1 MTAGQ
6 GTGHASR
13 ITDHVL
19 RITLHVSCPGVVA
32 YVNSL
37 TVKTMK
43 AAIIREYKQPL
54 QIEEVGTP
62 APGPD
67 EVLIKVEACGV
78 CHSDLHIAEG
88 DWTHLLRI
96 IKRPLIPGHEVVG
109 RVVEKGEAVVNLDIG
124 DRVGVAWTH
133 WTCGECELCR
143 EGRENLCSKQMITG
157 CTVDGG
163 YAEFMNAKA
172 SHALKV
178 PDSLSSEEAAPLFCA
193 GVTVYHAIK
202 SSGIKPGQRLV
213 VFGVGGLGHLAVQIA
228 KCFGAQV
235 NAIDIAEEKLEFARR
250 LGADITM
257 NATSEVVKEIRKM
270 GGAHVAVVTSAAKA
284 AYDMAFYAVR
294 SSGTLMVVGMPAED
308 LSFPAIMMREI
319 RIMSAATGT
328 REDLREVLDLAA
340 SGRVRC
346 QVETRSLEQ
355 INEVLEEMRMAK
367 ITGRVSL
374 KM

>member
-1 MTAGQ
+1 
-6 GTGHASR
+6 
-13 ITDHVL
+13 
-19 RITLHVSCPGVVA
+19 
-32 YVNSL
+32 
-37 TVKTMK
+37 MK
-43 AAIIREYKQPL
+43 AAIVREYKQPL
-54 QIEEVGTP
+54 QIEETATP
-62 APGPD
+62 VPGPD

-109 RVVEKGEAVVNLDIG
+109 PIIQMGEAVNDLQIG

-133 WTCGECELCR
+133 WTCGECELCK

-157 CTVDGG
+157 ATVDGG
-163 YAEFMNAKA
+163 YAEFIKAKA
-172 SHALKV
+172 SHVLKV
-178 PDSLSSEEAAPLFCA
+178 PDALTSEEAAPLFCA

-202 SSGIKPGQRLV
+202 SSGIKPRQRLV

-235 NAIDIAEEKLEFARR
+235 IAVDIADDKLEFAKR

-257 NATSEVVKEIRKM
+257 NAANEEVVKQIRKL
-270 GGAHVAVVTSAAKA
+270 GGAHVAVVTSAAKK

-308 LSFPAIMMREI
+308 LSFPAIMMREM
-319 RIMSAATGT
+319 RIMSSATGT
-328 REDLREVLDLAA
+328 REDMREVLELAA
-340 SGRVRC
+340 AGRVKC

-355 INEVLEEMRMAK
+355 VNEVFEEMRAAK
-367 ITGRVSL
+367 ITGRVVL
-374 KM
+374 TM

>member
-1 MTAGQ
+1 
-6 GTGHASR
+6 
-13 ITDHVL
+13 
-19 RITLHVSCPGVVA
+19 
-32 YVNSL
+32 
-37 TVKTMK
+37 MK
-43 AAIIREYKQPL
+43 AAVVHEYKQPL
-54 QIEEVGTP
+54 RIEETETP
-62 APGPD
+62 APAPD

-96 IKRPLIPGHEVVG
+96 IKRPLIPGHEAVG
-109 RVVEKGEAVVNLDIG
+109 RVVEKGGAVDNLEIG

-133 WTCGECELCR
+133 WTCGECELCK
-143 EGRENLCSKQMITG
+143 EGHENLCSSQSITG
-157 CTVDGG
+157 ATVDGG
-163 YAEFMNAKA
+163 YAEFVIAKA

-202 SSGIKPGQRLV
+202 KSGIKPGERIA

-228 KCFGAQV
+228 KCFGAKV
-235 NAIDIAEEKLEFARR
+235 IAIDIADDKLEFARR

-257 NATSEVVKEIRKM
+257 NAAEDVVKQIRKM

-319 RIMSAATGT
+319 RIMSSATGT
-328 REDLREVLDLAA
+328 REDLRDVLELAA
-340 SGRVRC
+340 AGRVKC
-346 QVETRSLEQ
+346 QVETRPLAQ
-355 INEVLEEMRMAK
+355 VNEVFDEMRRAK
-367 ITGRVSL
+367 ITGRVVL
-374 KM
+374 TMG

>member
-1 MTAGQ
+1 
-6 GTGHASR
+6 
-13 ITDHVL
+13 
-19 RITLHVSCPGVVA
+19 
-32 YVNSL
+32 
-37 TVKTMK
+37 MK

-54 QIEEVGTP
+54 QIEETD
-62 APGPD
+62 APKPGSD

-109 RVVEKGEAVVNLDIG
+109 RVVEKGAAVSNLDSG

-133 WTCGECELCR
+133 WTCGECELCK
-143 EGRENLCSKQMITG
+143 EGRENLCAAQAITG
-157 CTVDGG
+157 ATVDGG
-163 YAEFMNAKA
+163 YAEFMKAKA
-172 SHALKV
+172 SHTLKV

-202 SSGIKPGQRLV
+202 NSGAKPRQRLA

-235 NAIDIAEEKLEFARR
+235 IAVDIADDKLELASR
-250 LGADITM
+250 LGADITI
-257 NATSEVVKEIRKM
+257 NATDEVVKKIRKM
-270 GGAHVAVVTSAAKA
+270 GGAHVALVTSAAKA
-284 AYDMAFYAVR
+284 AYDQAFYAVR

-308 LSFPAIMMREI
+308 LCFPAIMMREI

-328 REDLREVLDLAA
+328 REDIREVLELAA
-340 SGRVRC
+340 SGRIKCR
-346 QVETRSLEQ
+346 VETRPLEAV
-355 INEVLEEMRMAK
+355 NEVFDEMRWGK
-367 ITGRVSL
+367 IAGRVVL
-374 KM
+374 TM

>member
-1 MTAGQ
+1 M
-6 GTGHASR
+6 R
-13 ITDHVL
+13 
-19 RITLHVSCPGVVA
+19 
-32 YVNSL
+32 
-37 TVKTMK
+37 
-43 AAIIREYKQPL
+43 AAIVREYKQPL
-54 QIEEVGTP
+54 QIEETEIPV
-62 APGPD
+62 PGAD
-67 EVLIKVEACGV
+67 EVLMKVDACGV
-78 CHSDLHIAEG
+78 CHSDLHLADG

-109 RVVEKGEAVVNLDIG
+109 PVVQKGDAVEGLEIG

-143 EGRENLCSKQMITG
+143 EGRENLCAKQMITG
-157 CTVDGG
+157 ATVDGG
-163 YAEFMNAKA
+163 YAEFIKAKA
-172 SHALKV
+172 SHVLKV
-178 PDSLSSEEAAPLFCA
+178 PDALTSEEAAPLFCA

-202 SSGIKPGQRLV
+202 SSGIKPRQRLV

-235 NAIDIAEEKLEFARR
+235 IAVDIAGDKLEFARR

-257 NATSEVVKEIRKM
+257 NAANEDVVKLIRKM
-270 GGAHVAVVTSAAKA
+270 GGAHVAVVTSAAKK

-328 REDLREVLDLAA
+328 REDMREVLELAA
-340 SGRVRC
+340 AGRVKC
-346 QVETRSLEQ
+346 QVETRRLEQ
-355 INEVLEEMRMAK
+355 INEVFEDMRAAK
-367 ITGRVSL
+367 ITGRVVL
-374 KM
+374 TM

>member
-1 MTAGQ
+1 
-6 GTGHASR
+6 
-13 ITDHVL
+13 
-19 RITLHVSCPGVVA
+19 
-32 YVNSL
+32 
-37 TVKTMK
+37 MK
-43 AAIIREYKQPL
+43 AAIIREYKQLL
-54 QIEEVGTP
+54 QIEEIETP

-109 RVVEKGEAVVNLDIG
+109 HVVQKGAAVGNLDIG

-143 EGRENLCSKQMITG
+143 EGHENLCNKQAITG
-157 CTVDGG
+157 ATVDGG

-172 SHALKV
+172 SHTLKV
-178 PDSLSSEEAAPLFCA
+178 PDSLTSEEAAPLFCA

-202 SSGIKPGQRLV
+202 SSGVKPGQRLA

-228 KCFGAQV
+228 KCFGTQV
-235 NAIDIAEEKLEFARR
+235 IAIDLADDKLDFARR

-257 NATSEVVKEIRKM
+257 NAANEDVVKQIRKL

-284 AYDMAFYAVR
+284 AYDIAFYAVR

-319 RIMSAATGT
+319 RIMSSATGT
-328 REDLREVLDLAA
+328 REDVRDILDLAA
-340 SGRVRC
+340 AGRVKC
-346 QVETRSLEQ
+346 QVESRPLEQ
-355 INEVLEEMRMAK
+355 VNEIFEEMRGAK
-367 ITGRVSL
+367 ITGRIVL